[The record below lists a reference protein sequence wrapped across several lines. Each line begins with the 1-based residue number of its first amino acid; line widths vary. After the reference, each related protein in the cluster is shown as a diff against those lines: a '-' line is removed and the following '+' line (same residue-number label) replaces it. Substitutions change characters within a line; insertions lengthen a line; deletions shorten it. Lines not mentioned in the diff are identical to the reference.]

1 MVLLDYIERHPE
13 VFAGVVAL
21 IFVINMVTFYVGGRK
36 AERRFASHGPPQIKF
51 KERGASGYS
60 NKSLITR
67 LGGANGALE
76 VVVTDADVWIKG
88 IWPPFSYIGTKFD
101 LTHRIPRSLVRSVQ
115 VRGDTIDLRFTN
127 EAGAESHVVLK
138 LKAPQAFM
146 AAMSA

>member
-1 MVLLDYIERHPE
+1 MVFIDYVQRHPE
-13 VFAGVVAL
+13 VFAGLVAL

-36 AERRFASHGPPQIKF
+36 AEQRFESDGPQQIKF

-67 LGGANGALE
+67 LGGSNGLLE
-76 VVVTDADVWIKG
+76 VVVTDADLWIKG

-101 LTHRIPRSLVRSVQ
+101 LTHRIPRSQIRTVQ
-115 VRGDTIDLRFTN
+115 VSGDAIDLRFTN

-138 LKAPQAFM
+138 LKAPQTFM
-146 AAMSA
+146 AAMGA